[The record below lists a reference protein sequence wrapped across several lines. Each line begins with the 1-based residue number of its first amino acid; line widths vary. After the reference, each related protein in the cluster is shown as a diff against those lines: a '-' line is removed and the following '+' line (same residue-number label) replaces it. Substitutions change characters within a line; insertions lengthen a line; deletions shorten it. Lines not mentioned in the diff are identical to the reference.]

1 MKEEKILAY
10 LGPEGTFSQQAAG
23 VWRDKNDYYKL
34 LPFPT
39 IGEAIYAVADKKA
52 EVAVVPI
59 ENSIEGSVNLTLDLL
74 VQEDLVIMGEIV
86 LPVIHNLLGRDKSIS
101 PQIIFSH
108 AQALAQCRRYLKNK
122 FPAAKLVA
130 TDSTASAALKAAEEK
145 DAFAIGTEFAASL
158 YGLRVL
164 ERNIQDYEENKT
176 RFAVIGHKKMSP
188 SGADKTSLV
197 LALPKNKPGGLYR
210 VLKEFAAEEID
221 LMRIESRPAKAE
233 LGEYLFF
240 LDCEGHFLEE
250 PLSST
255 LERLS
260 SLTVFLKILGSYAI
274 DRGE

>member
-52 EVAVVPI
+52 EAAVVPI

-101 PQIIFSH
+101 PQIVFSH

-240 LDCEGHFLEE
+240 LDCEGHCLEE

-260 SLTVFLKILGSYAI
+260 SLTVFLKILGSYPA
-274 DRGE
+274 DRR

>member
-39 IGEAIYAVADKKA
+39 IGEAIYAVAEKKA
-52 EVAVVPI
+52 EAAVVPI

-158 YGLRVL
+158 YGLKVL

-240 LDCEGHFLEE
+240 LDCEGHCLEE

-255 LERLS
+255 LKRLS
-260 SLTVFLKILGSYAI
+260 SLTVFLKILGSYPA
-274 DRGE
+274 DRR